1 LQFLHHMLT
10 IRRVLCPIDFSDVSR
25 RALAHAV
32 AIGRWFGAH
41 LTLLHVGSPGSPPA
55 LYADVS
61 APDLQHLQE
70 LKDRVQTWLS
80 GACAAGLVSDIVIG
94 EGDPAACILK
104 SAAGADLIVMGTHGR
119 GGFERLVLGSV
130 AEKVLRKANCPVMT
144 VPPQAIATSKL
155 PFRHVLC
162 PVDFSES
169 SIVALQLAFSLTH
182 VADTGLTILH
192 VFEWTSDEAS
202 ARRVLKESE
211 FHRQWGAETRQRLE
225 DLIPEDVRNWCE
237 PNPRLEYGKVYEQ
250 ILRLAATGQ
259 VDLIVMGVNGRNP
272 LDVKLFGST
281 TNQVVR
287 RATCPVLT
295 LRAPR
300 PCRPH
305 NSGV

>member
-1 LQFLHHMLT
+1 MLT
-10 IRRVLCPIDFSDVSR
+10 IRRILCPIDFSDVSR

-32 AIGRWFGAH
+32 VIGRWFGAH
-41 LTLLHVGSPGSPPA
+41 LTLLHVGSPGSPPV
-55 LYADVS
+55 LYTDVS
-61 APDLQHLQE
+61 TPDLLDLRE
-70 LKDRVQTWLS
+70 LKDQVQTWLS
-80 GACAAGLVSDIVIG
+80 GAWAAGLVSDIVIG

-104 SAAGADLIVMGTHGR
+104 SAASGADLIVMGTHGR

-169 SIVALQLAFSLTH
+169 SLAARQLAFSLTH
-182 VADTGLTILH
+182 VADTRLTILH

-202 ARRVLKESE
+202 ARLVLKESE

-225 DLIPEDVRNWCE
+225 DLIPEDVRNGCE
-237 PNPRLEYGKVYEQ
+237 PDTRLEYGKVYEQ
-250 ILRLAATGQ
+250 ILGLAATGH
-259 VDLIVMGVNGRNP
+259 VDLIVMGVHGRNP

-287 RATCPVLT
+287 RATCPVLA

-300 PCRPH
+300 
-305 NSGV
+305 